1 MEIRLLDRRDASAY
15 QALRL
20 QALRES
26 PHAFSASHEDEAG
39 RSIDEVAARIVPAA
53 DGSACVSGIF
63 EAGVLAGFV
72 ALVHLQRKKLRHG
85 AELAGMYVA
94 PAYRRRGLG
103 AALLRAVIVHARS
116 IDGVRQLG
124 LGVNATNAAA
134 QALYRSAGFVSWG
147 VQPRALQIDGVFH
160 DEEHLLLRFDAAG

>member
-1 MEIRLLDRRDASAY
+1 MDIRLLDRNDAPAY

-26 PHAFSASHEDEAG
+26 PDAFSASHEDEAT

-53 DGSACVSGIF
+53 DGSMCMFGIF
-63 EAGVLAGFV
+63 ESGALAGFV
-72 ALVHLQRKKLRHG
+72 ALVHPQRKKLRHG

-94 PAYRRRGLG
+94 PALRRRGLG
-103 AALLRAVIVHARS
+103 AVLLHAVIAHARS

-124 LGVNATNAAA
+124 LGVNATNEAAK
-134 QALYRSAGFVSWG
+134 ALYRSAGFVRWG
-147 VQPRALQIDGVFH
+147 VQPRALQIGNVFH
-160 DEEHLLLRFDAAG
+160 DEEHLLLRLDVTG